1 MKGAV
6 KLTIRARLTI
16 LYFLVLAASFVA
28 FFWICDYGFRR
39 GIETTVNDASR
50 SNLEIVQRVL
60 TLSANKGTP
69 KIEKELG
76 ELSQLWA
83 NGAIFQV
90 SEGDG
95 SWLFRSPRFLL
106 PQSPL
111 PGPPEQGVSFLTR
124 NLDSQQYRI
133 AQTSAEINGRQFRL
147 SAAVPTEPFDQAL
160 DRFRLIEKQF
170 LPMLV
175 VLASLLGYWLSGR
188 ALAPVN
194 RIIESAEQIG
204 LQNLSQRLEVPKA
217 ADELQRLTVTLNAM
231 LERIESS
238 VTRIRQFTA
247 NASHDL
253 RTPLSLIRTHAE
265 LALRRTRRESEYR
278 ESLARILSISEETTQ
293 LVEALL
299 TLARADAGAA
309 NLRMVEVDLAPLLQK
324 SGQQVAVLAQTK
336 NLAFTSGLAEGPM
349 QVHGDGAALES
360 LFRAVLD
367 NALKYTPS
375 GGFVQLRSSVRSGEA
390 MVEVEDSGV
399 GIASQDLPKIFD
411 RFYRADQSRS
421 REVPGSGLGL
431 SIARWIAERHEG
443 RIEVESEQG
452 AGSLF
457 RVVLPLVSKAGQGE
471 REAGEEVDAQP
482 DAAEKPFR

>member
-1 MKGAV
+1 M
-6 KLTIRARLTI
+6 KLTIRVRLTL
-16 LYFLVLAASFVA
+16 LYLVVLAASFVA
-28 FFWICDYGFRR
+28 FFWICDFGFRR
-39 GIETTVNDASR
+39 GIATTVNDASR

-60 TLSANKGTP
+60 TLSASKGTP
-69 KIEKELG
+69 KIQKELT
-76 ELSQLWA
+76 ELSELWA

-90 SEGDG
+90 SAADG
-95 SWLFRSPRFLL
+95 SWIFRSRRFLL

-111 PGPPEQGVSFLTR
+111 PAAPAAGVSLLTS

-133 AQTSAEINGRQFRL
+133 AQKNVLVDGNLFHV

-160 DRFRLIEKQF
+160 DRFRLTERRF
-170 LPMLV
+170 LPLLV

-194 RIIESAEQIG
+194 RIIQSAEQIG

-238 VTRIRQFTA
+238 VKRIRQFTA

-265 LALRRTRRESEYR
+265 LALRRTRTESEYR
-278 ESLARILSISEETTQ
+278 ESLSRILCVSEETTQ

-309 NLRMVEVDLAPLLQK
+309 HLHFVEIDVTPLLQK
-324 SGQQVAVLAQTK
+324 ISRQISILA
-336 NLAFTSGLAEGPM
+336 NPAGLCFTSHVTADPLLLR
-349 QVHGDGAALES
+349 GDPAALES
-360 LFRAVLD
+360 LFLAILD
-367 NALKYTPS
+367 NALKYTPA
-375 GGFVQLRSSVRSGEA
+375 GGVVQIRSVALQEK
-390 MVEVEDSGV
+390 VLIEVEDTGV
-399 GIASQDLPKIFD
+399 GIAANDVARIFD
-411 RFYRADQSRS
+411 RFYRADQARS

-431 SIARWIAERHEG
+431 SIARWIAEIHNG
-443 RIEVESEQG
+443 RIEVQSQLG
-452 AGSLF
+452 AGSTF
-457 RVVLPLVSKAGQGE
+457 RVVLPLLPANSPVLDGVQ
-471 REAGEEVDAQP
+471 EVLDSQSAP
-482 DAAEKPFR
+482 S